1 MFIETLSEITSLNDK
16 NKPRY
21 TTMETVII
29 DKTPQTP
36 SVRMKDGSIQIT
48 GRSIPEDPIAFYTEI
63 LDWLDNYILTHDQDT
78 TVEFNIDLM
87 NTGSSKCLLDLL
99 NRLNRAFSD
108 KKNMK
113 IVWHYD
119 AEDEDMCEMGYDLK
133 SFVDIPFE
141 FKENVA

>member
-1 MFIETLSEITSLNDK
+1 
-16 NKPRY
+16 
-21 TTMETVII
+21 METVII

-36 SVRMKDGSIQIT
+36 SVRMKDGLIQIT
-48 GRSIPEDPIAFYTEI
+48 GRSIPEDPIAFYQEI

-99 NRLNRAFSD
+99 SRLNRAFSD

-119 AEDEDMCEMGYDLK
+119 SEDEDMCEMGYDLK